1 MMRGVDSPKCE
12 QGFSLLE
19 LLVALLI
26 LAIVALGIAGLFN
39 HAQITNASGYD
50 YARLAS
56 EARETIESLQALPF
70 NDIMLLDTAGT
81 PRTWAQSDPGF
92 NVVYTVQDFDVST
105 WVEAQTGT
113 AGWQVPAS
121 AGDANIKRIT
131 VRVRSNRGL
140 GLTTGRRE
148 FVTTALRIPG

>member
-1 MMRGVDSPKCE
+1 MNRGVDSPKKE

-56 EARETIESLQALPF
+56 EARETIESMQALPF
-70 NDIMLLDTAGT
+70 NDVLLLDTAGT
-81 PRTWAQSDPGF
+81 PRAWPQSSQGF
-92 NVVYTVQDFDVST
+92 NVIYTVQDFDVSS
-105 WVEAQTGT
+105 WVEAQGGT
-113 AGWQVPAS
+113 AAWPVPAN
-121 AGDANIKRIT
+121 AADTNIKRIT
-131 VRVRSNRGL
+131 IRVQSRRGL

>member
-1 MMRGVDSPKCE
+1 MIRRVDSPENE

-50 YARLAS
+50 YAKLAS
-56 EARETIESLQALPF
+56 EARQTIESLQALPF
-70 NDIMLLDTAGT
+70 NDAMLLDTAGT
-81 PRTWAQSDPGF
+81 PRNWNQATRGF
-92 NVVYTVQDFDVST
+92 NVDYTVQDFDVST

-113 AGWQVPAS
+113 GAWPVPA
-121 AGDANIKRIT
+121 AATDTNIKRIT
-131 VRVRSNRGL
+131 VRVRSTRGL
-140 GLTTGRRE
+140 GLTVGRRE